1 MRLQNLELNRVLR
14 AVLIVTAIGTV
25 LSFGA
30 CYCFLISEL
39 LEEVDPEADISE
51 QQEQLQQRAP
61 DVIED
66 VLMNPPPGLNLL
78 FLGQL
83 GILVLLAF
91 WQSYW
96 AARVATSPEQAG
108 GYGLAVGI
116 GVMVT
121 YGMLLLVF
129 GPISFIYKFAFYA
142 ALLAAT
148 ITGGRLAGQ
157 RLDRFGPAP
166 DKTKRIPPQMD
177 SSPFGTL
184 GPVVPGQL
192 SGGLAPRTENAQVY
206 YNMGVSAAL
215 GGRQDEARQHFRR
228 ALQINPRHLLAWLEL
243 ANLADTPEEAWDYIQ
258 QARALEPNHPR
269 VTEAVNIIWPQ
280 LAHKASGGDVPLAQP
295 PFPGA
300 APDDPGIIRSS
311 LPQQAP
317 PGAEIV
323 RFPVEAPPEL
333 VDDSAA
339 EPPHAEDDNENENDP
354 PEDWPGDPDTTE
366 QV

>member
-14 AVLIVTAIGTV
+14 AVLIITSIGIV

-30 CYCFLISEL
+30 CYCYLISEL
-39 LEEVDPEADISE
+39 LDEVDPQADISE
-51 QQEQLQQRAP
+51 QQRQLQQRAP
-61 DVIED
+61 EIIED
-66 VLMNPPPGLNLL
+66 VLTNPPPGLNLL

-83 GILVLLAF
+83 GVLLLLSF

-96 AARVATSPEQAG
+96 AARAATSPDQAG

-116 GVMVT
+116 GVLVT

-129 GPISFIYKFAFYA
+129 GPIAFIYKFAFYA
-142 ALLAAT
+142 ALLAVT
-148 ITGGRLAGQ
+148 ISGGRLAGQ

-166 DKTKRIPPQMD
+166 DKAKYASPLAD
-177 SSPFGTL
+177 NSPFGTF

-192 SGGLAPRTENAQVY
+192 TGGLVPRSENAQIY

-215 GGRQDEARQHFRR
+215 GGRRDEARQHFRR
-228 ALQINPRHLLAWLEL
+228 TLQIDPRHLLAWLEL

-269 VTEAVNIIWPQ
+269 VVDAVNIIWPQ
-280 LAHKASGGDVPLAQP
+280 LQHKAAGGNVPQAQP

-300 APDDPGIIRSS
+300 GPDAPGVIRSQ
-311 LPQQAP
+311 LPDPTP
-317 PGAEIV
+317 PGAETV
-323 RFPVEAPPEL
+323 HFPIDAPPEL
-333 VDDSAA
+333 VDDSDA
-339 EPPHAEDDNENENDP
+339 EPPRTEEPLDQNDP
-354 PEDWPGDPDTTE
+354 NDPRDDPDSPD
-366 QV
+366 QA